1 MKMTLISKVT
11 SYLID
16 NSEAL
21 AEEVVDGVLESMRLE
36 IPEWERKQAISMY
49 EKLINFLGNSL
60 FCTEKSVPD
69 ELVTWSKANAER
81 EAFAG
86 GDISEIIVRY
96 PPTRII
102 FTELLTNIA
111 LTHQLSLEQLA
122 FIIKRINS
130 ILDISINETIFA
142 FERRRD
148 EIIKETEKEMA
159 ELSAPVV
166 PLLDDVAVIP
176 LIGSIDSY
184 RATYILE
191 NVIPKIAD
199 LDLTCLI
206 VDFSGILFID
216 VAIATYLLQI
226 EKMLRLLGVNTIITG
241 IRPELAQTVIQG
253 GIDMSSVL
261 AFATVQQALK
271 SINK

>member
-1 MKMTLISKVT
+1 MTLISKVT

-191 NVIPKIAD
+191 NVVPKIAD
-199 LDLTCLI
+199 LDLTYLI

-216 VAIATYLLQI
+216 IAIATYLLQI

-253 GIDMSSVL
+253 GIDMSSVQ

-271 SINK
+271 SIDN